1 VDAQTR
7 PAAAKLIVR
16 ASKYDFNSREW
27 ELSQHGRAHHARF
40 ARHVHVQLLR
50 MTTSIQ
56 KTITVTITVTVTV
69 TITITITITLLGRPR
84 PR

>member
-16 ASKYDFNSREW
+16 ASKYDFNSLEW
-27 ELSQHGRAHHARF
+27 ELSQHGRAHDARF

-50 MTTSIQ
+50 MTTSRK
-56 KTITVTITVTVTV
+56 KTITVTNTN
-69 TITITITITLLGRPR
+69 TITNTITLLGRQIKH
-84 PR
+84 